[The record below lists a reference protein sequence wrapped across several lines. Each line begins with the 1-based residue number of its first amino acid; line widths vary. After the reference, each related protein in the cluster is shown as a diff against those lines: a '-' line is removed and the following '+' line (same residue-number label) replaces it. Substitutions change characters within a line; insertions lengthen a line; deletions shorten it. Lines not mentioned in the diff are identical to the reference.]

1 MDSRGPALYAPACSS
16 VDLSRST
23 EEDSLVDG
31 PLIPADA
38 LHSTIRR
45 NFQSVPTPCHAGL
58 LSVLHVAYVVLSMC
72 VAVLCVLEFGQKDVC
87 NNILGNVRGDS
98 VIVFGK
104 VCLWVLVLLFTG
116 CVQHHHNQ
124 ARSRGY
130 LHFYRQ
136 TQGLK
141 HLPLTVH
148 SAGNVLLLVVLAV
161 RLSQTVQTYMLLSVL
176 GLELLIAVPC
186 LLYYT
191 DLPAHQSRSLAFKG
205 STSNTSL
212 SSASP
217 ELIQVM
223 RFNRERAAPDVS
235 QEEHSHN
242 YSVTSLPTETG
253 FREGSSL
260 EEVVEKQ
267 ADLIEYLKQHNI
279 LLSKRLLNLT
289 AQH

>member
-1 MDSRGPALYAPACSS
+1 M
-16 VDLSRST
+16 SRST

-31 PLIPADA
+31 PLISADA
-38 LHSTIRR
+38 LHSAIRR
-45 NFQSVPTPCHAGL
+45 EFQTIPTPCHAIL
-58 LSVLHVAYVVLSMC
+58 LSLLHVVYVVLSMC
-72 VAVLCVLEFGQKDVC
+72 VAVLCVLELGQKEVC
-87 NNILGNVRGDS
+87 ASILGNVRGDS

-116 CVQHHHNQ
+116 CVQHHHGQ

-130 LHFYRQ
+130 LRFYRQ

-148 SAGNVLLLVVLAV
+148 SAGTVAVTLKEECVSVFVYVFCAGNVLLLVILAV
-161 RLSQTVQTYMLLSVL
+161 VL
-176 GLELLIAVPC
+176 GFELLVALPC

-191 DLPAHQSRSLAFKG
+191 V
-205 STSNTSL
+205 
-212 SSASP
+212 
-217 ELIQVM
+217 QVM

-235 QEEHSHN
+235 QEEHSLNH
-242 YSVTSLPTETG
+242 SVVSLPRETG

-260 EEVVEKQ
+260 QEVVEKQ
-267 ADLIEYLKQHNI
+267 ADLIEYLKQHNT

>member
-1 MDSRGPALYAPACSS
+1 MDSRGPTLFAAGPA
-16 VDLSRST
+16 VDMTRSI

-31 PLIPADA
+31 PLISADA
-38 LHSTIRR
+38 LHSAIRR
-45 NFQSVPTPCHAGL
+45 EFQTLPTSHQAGVLSL
-58 LSVLHVAYVVLSMC
+58 LHILYVVFSIC
-72 VAVLCVLEFGQKDVC
+72 VAVLCVLKLGQEDVC
-87 NNILGNVRGDS
+87 LSVLGKVDGDS

-130 LHFYRQ
+130 LQFYRQ

-141 HLPLTVH
+141 HLPLAIH
-148 SAGNVLLLVVLAV
+148 SAGNVLLLVLLAT
-161 RLSQTVQTYMLLSVL
+161 RLPQTVRIYMLLSIL
-176 GLELLIAVPC
+176 GLELLVAVPC
-186 LLYYT
+186 LLFYT
-191 DLPAHQSRSLAFKG
+191 VK
-205 STSNTSL
+205 
-212 SSASP
+212 
-217 ELIQVM
+217 VM
-223 RFNRERAAPDVS
+223 RFNRQRAAPDVS
-235 QEEHSHN
+235 QEELSHT

-253 FREGSSL
+253 FRGGSSL

-267 ADLIEYLKQHNI
+267 ADLIEYLKQHNT